1 MTDSVA
7 KEISLFGMFMEQ
19 VIHEHEKKND
29 ASIHPSL
36 LIKNLL
42 YGQENATFL
51 RDTAGNPKRAR

>member
-1 MTDSVA
+1 
-7 KEISLFGMFMEQ
+7 MFMEQ
-19 VIHEHEKKND
+19 VIHEHEKKNH

-42 YGQENATFL
+42 YGQENANFL